1 MEILYKLRHITFN
14 DWATLL
20 FFLCFVIIAINRN
33 VYSVRFSEFTKLA
46 FSDRY
51 AKTYKDSSNI
61 LNSFTVSMLVVQ
73 LIALSFFIL
82 LFFNQFEIATK
93 NNGILF
99 VQIIT
104 FLSVFIFSKFLFE
117 KIIAVTFA
125 IEEFVDQFNLQKVIY
140 RTYIGFLLLPITLVL
155 FYNPVSSSAIFYI
168 IGFIILVFNVLLYI
182 TIVKKYQNFIL
193 RKIFYFILYLCAFE
207 IAPYYFIYYW
217 IVKN

>member
-1 MEILYKLRHITFN
+1 MEILYKIRHITFN

-20 FFLCFVIIAINRN
+20 FFLCFAIIAINRN
-33 VYSVRFSEFTKLA
+33 VYSVRFSEFINLA

-51 AKTYKDSSNI
+51 AKSYKDPSNI
-61 LNSFTVSMLVVQ
+61 LNSFTISMLVIQ

-82 LFFNQFEIATK
+82 LFFNQFEVAAK

-104 FLSVFIFSKFLFE
+104 FLSVFIFSKYLFE

-125 IEEFVDQFNLQKVIY
+125 IEDFVDQFNLQKVIY
-140 RTYIGFLLLPITLVL
+140 RTYIGFLLLPITLIL
-155 FYNPVSSSAIFYI
+155 FYNPINSNVLFFI
-168 IGFIILVFNVLLYI
+168 IGFIILIFNGLLYF
-182 TIVKKYQNFIL
+182 TIIKKHQNFIL